1 MLYHAGNKIILM
13 SGRDSVCRKETEDW
27 CDRHGVKHDWL
38 FMRPEGSME
47 KDRHVKEKMFW
58 KHIAP
63 YYDVRGVFDD
73 RLQVCLLWYDLGIPL
88 FKVGDP
94 IKEF

>member
-1 MLYHAGNKIILM
+1 MLYQAGDKVILM

-27 CDRHGVKHDWL
+27 CDKYGVKYDWL

-47 KDRHVKEKMFW
+47 KDRYIKEKLFLE
-58 KHIAP
+58 HVAP
-63 YYDVRGVFDD
+63 YYNVLGVFDD
-73 RLQVCLLWYDLGIPL
+73 RLQVCLLWYDLGLPV

-94 IKEF
+94 VIGF